1 MTRIPEYRGLLA
13 SLKLKTQSLQNP
25 LIKECTLNYSRN
37 PNMVYGSFLKLRGLE
52 VSKNCDARRV
62 QGAALEP
69 AVGEL
74 CWQSEKPAFNI
85 LLPRFLN
92 VYYSFYYHYY
102 Y

>member
-1 MTRIPEYRGLLA
+1 
-13 SLKLKTQSLQNP
+13 
-25 LIKECTLNYSRN
+25 
-37 PNMVYGSFLKLRGLE
+37 MVYGSFLKLRGLE

-102 Y
+102 YYYSFYYYYYYDYYYCYYYCYCYCYCYYDYYCYYCYYY